1 MILESP
7 TNPALDYWL
16 LVDPGET
23 VGVRTIGAFLSFL
36 VSPRCHGAAL
46 GTRST
51 QEKYCVLTLE
61 GRRWTTPA
69 GTRA

>member
-7 TNPALDYWL
+7 TNPAHDYWL

-36 VSPRCHGAAL
+36 VSPRCHGAAPWARAAPK
-46 GTRST
+46 RST
-51 QEKYCVLTLE
+51 AY
-61 GRRWTTPA
+61 
-69 GTRA
+69 